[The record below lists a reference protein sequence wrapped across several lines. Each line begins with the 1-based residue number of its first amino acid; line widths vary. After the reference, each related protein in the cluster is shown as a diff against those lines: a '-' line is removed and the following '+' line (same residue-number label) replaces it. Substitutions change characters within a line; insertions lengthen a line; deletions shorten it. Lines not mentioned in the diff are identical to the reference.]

1 MIKSR
6 WFYGLAFSAVC
17 ALATDQAVAH
27 HSHGSYGSCGS
38 SGGSYGSYGSSG
50 GSHGSHGS
58 SGGSWG
64 SHGSSGGSWGSHG
77 SNGGSSGGS
86 SGGSWGSHGSSGGSW
101 GSHGSCGSS
110 GGSYGSYG
118 SNGGGMAMTAAPAEA
133 PMMAA
138 TTDDRGHLTL
148 TVPADATVYLCDQP
162 MTLTGSVRT
171 YAIPGLTPGRDYVY
185 PVRVEVTRS
194 GQLYRATAEPRVR
207 AGGQMS
213 LVFNDA
219 ARQTQAVASN

>member
-6 WFYGLAFSAVC
+6 WFCGLALSAVC
-17 ALATDQAVAH
+17 AFATNQAVARH

-58 SGGSWG
+58 
-64 SHGSSGGSWGSHG
+64 HGSSGGSH
-77 SNGGSSGGS
+77 GS

-101 GSHGSCGSS
+101 GSHGSSGSS
-110 GGSYGSYG
+110 GGSYASYG
-118 SNGGGMAMTAAPAEA
+118 STGGAMTMAAPVTDA

-138 TTDDRGHLTL
+138 TSDDRGHLTL

-162 MTLTGSVRT
+162 MTLTGSVRE
-171 YAIPGLTPGRDYVY
+171 YAIPGLTPGRDYRY
-185 PVRVEVTRS
+185 PVRVEVTRA
-194 GQLYRATAEPRVR
+194 GQLYRATAEPTVR
-207 AGGQMS
+207 SGQQMS
-213 LVFNDA
+213 LAFNETA
-219 ARQTQAVASN
+219 QSQVVASK

>member
-6 WFYGLAFSAVC
+6 WFCGLALSAVC
-17 ALATDQAVAH
+17 ALATNQAVARH

-58 SGGSWG
+58 
-64 SHGSSGGSWGSHG
+64 HGSSGGSH
-77 SNGGSSGGS
+77 GS

-118 SNGGGMAMTAAPAEA
+118 SNGGAMTMAAPATDA

-138 TTDDRGHLTL
+138 TSDDRGHLTL
-148 TVPADATVYLCDQP
+148 TVPADAIVFLCDQP
-162 MTLTGSVRT
+162 MTLTGSVRA
-171 YAIPGLTPGRDYVY
+171 YAIPGLTPGQDYRY
-185 PVRVEVTRS
+185 PVRVEVTRA
-194 GQLYRATAEPRVR
+194 GQLYRATAEPTVR
-207 AGGQMS
+207 SGQQMS
-213 LVFNDA
+213 LAFNEA
-219 ARQTQAVASN
+219 VQSQAVASK

>member
-6 WFYGLAFSAVC
+6 WFCGLALSAMC

-58 SGGSWG
+58 HGSSGGSWG
-64 SHGSSGGSWGSHG
+64 SHGSSGGSH
-77 SNGGSSGGS
+77 GS

-118 SNGGGMAMTAAPAEA
+118 SYGGGMTMTAAPAEA

-162 MTLTGSVRT
+162 MTLTGPVRA
-171 YAIPGLTPGRDYVY
+171 YAIPGLTPGREYTY
-185 PVRVEVTRS
+185 PVRVEVTRA

-207 AGGQMS
+207 SGQQMS
-213 LVFNDA
+213 LVFNEA
-219 ARQTQAVASN
+219 AGQPQTVASK